1 MSEEHPPIC
10 DYEGSDYQERFWEL
24 GGREYED
31 QVEAVALQRLLPSG
45 GERLLEVG
53 AGAGR
58 NTPRY
63 AGFRQIVLL
72 DYSHTQLQQAQAR
85 LGRGERYLYVIGDAY
100 RLPFAP
106 GIFDA
111 STMVRTLHHMV
122 DPLEAI
128 RQVRATLTAGAV
140 FVLEYANK
148 RNLKAIGRWVIRR
161 QAWNPFERQPVEFVP
176 LNFNFHPAEVR
187 DWLIG
192 AGFDVV
198 RQLTVSHFRLNLLK
212 RLIPL
217 RLLVTMDAMAQLTGD
232 LFQLTPSVFV
242 RAEAVG
248 IRDQAPEGAFWR
260 CPTCGS
266 FALITVD
273 TGLRCE
279 GCGQVWLLR
288 DGIYDFRTFSKSE

>member
-1 MSEEHPPIC
+1 
-10 DYEGSDYQERFWEL
+10 
-24 GGREYED
+24 
-31 QVEAVALQRLLPSG
+31 
-45 GERLLEVG
+45 
-53 AGAGR
+53 
-58 NTPRY
+58 
-63 AGFRQIVLL
+63 
-72 DYSHTQLQQAQAR
+72 
-85 LGRGERYLYVIGDAY
+85 
-100 RLPFAP
+100 
-106 GIFDA
+106 
-111 STMVRTLHHMV
+111 MV